1 MSHMNTIAA
10 DFCAGLGKK
19 ALFLLASFPF
29 FIVCIVKAVGEDFV
43 MVKAKFGVPIQLKNI
58 RFRIHFDNIDA
69 YFVED
74 GEYAI
79 PKFEADQD
87 GDDDDDNGNDDNN
100 EDNDNNDDDDS
111 NDDENINDDN
121 NDDNNNDDDNNDD
134 DNNDDDGDDD
144 NNNDDDN

>member
-29 FIVCIVKAVGEDFV
+29 FIVGIVKAVGEDFV

-87 GDDDDDNGNDDNN
+87 DDDDDDDNGNDDNN
-100 EDNDNNDDDDS
+100 EDNDNNDDNDDNDS
-111 NDDENINDDN
+111 NDGN
-121 NDDNNNDDDNNDD
+121 
-134 DNNDDDGDDD
+134 GDDD